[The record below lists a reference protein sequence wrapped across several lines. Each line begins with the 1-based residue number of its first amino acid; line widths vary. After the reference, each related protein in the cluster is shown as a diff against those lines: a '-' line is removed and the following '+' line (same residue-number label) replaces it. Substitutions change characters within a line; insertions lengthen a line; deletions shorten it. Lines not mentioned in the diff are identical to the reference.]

1 MNSLCFC
8 FCRFLKQK
16 SRLPEGVFFEFLLW
30 ASPANYAYESLVVNE
45 MNGLTGLS
53 LTSKIG
59 KEEVQSPE
67 LTGSEIT
74 SCFGFMDR
82 VDYDMRMLGFM
93 VVFYFTAVWIAMEI
107 LGRERR

>member
-1 MNSLCFC
+1 
-8 FCRFLKQK
+8 
-16 SRLPEGVFFEFLLW
+16 
-30 ASPANYAYESLVVNE
+30 

-82 VDYDMRMLGFM
+82 VDYDMKMLGFM
-93 VVFYFTAVWIAMEI
+93 VVFYFAAVWIAMDV